1 MVLRAIKWVQ
11 CGAAVPD
18 ILRKAESVMTS
29 LMGTY
34 YHNIDV
40 KGRMN
45 FPTKLREILGISF
58 YITKSID
65 SPCLTVY
72 SQEEWNKLSEK
83 VAEMPASKS
92 GAIKRWLFSGACVV
106 TPDKQGRIL
115 LPQELRTFAGLEKDI
130 VVIGANDK
138 AEIWDK
144 ARWDEMNSSI
154 DMEELLATMS
164 ELGF

>member
-1 MVLRAIKWVQ
+1 MA
-11 CGAAVPD
+11 
-18 ILRKAESVMTS
+18 S

-34 YHNIDV
+34 YHNIDA
-40 KGRMN
+40 KGRLN
-45 FPTKLREILGISF
+45 FPTKLRELLGVSF
-58 YITKSID
+58 YVTKSID

-72 SQEEWNKLSEK
+72 SQEEWDKLSAK
-83 VAEMPASKS
+83 VAAIPASKS
-92 GAIKRWLFSGACVV
+92 GKIQRWLFSGACEV

-115 LPQELRTFAGLEKDI
+115 IPQDLRSFAGLEKDL

-144 ARWDEMNSSI
+144 ARWDEMNASV
-154 DMEELLATMS
+154 DMDALLSTMM

>member
-1 MVLRAIKWVQ
+1 
-11 CGAAVPD
+11 
-18 ILRKAESVMTS
+18 MTS

-40 KGRMN
+40 KGRLN
-45 FPTKLREILGISF
+45 FPTKLREQLGVSF

-72 SQEEWNKLSEK
+72 SQEGWDKLSEK
-83 VAEMPASKS
+83 VAAIPASKS
-92 GAIKRWLFSGACVV
+92 GMIQRWLFSGACEV

-115 LPQELRTFAGLEKDI
+115 LPQELRAFAGLDKELVI
-130 VVIGANDK
+130 IGANDK

-144 ARWDEMNSSI
+144 ARWEEMNSNI
-154 DMEELLATMS
+154 DMADMLQTMM

>member
-1 MVLRAIKWVQ
+1 MA
-11 CGAAVPD
+11 
-18 ILRKAESVMTS
+18 S

-45 FPTKLREILGISF
+45 FPTKLRDILGVSF
-58 YITKSID
+58 YVTKSID

-72 SQEEWNKLSEK
+72 SQEEWDKLSAK
-83 VAEMPASKS
+83 VAAIPASKS
-92 GAIKRWLFSGACVV
+92 GKIQRWLFSGACEV
-106 TPDKQGRIL
+106 TPDKQGRVL
-115 LPQELRTFAGLEKDI
+115 LPQELRSFAGLEKDI

-138 AEIWDK
+138 AEIWDR
-144 ARWDEMNSSI
+144 ARWDEMNSSM
-154 DMEELLATMS
+154 DMEDLLSAMS